1 MGPKMGREIVE
12 TTRRSDTT
20 KLAQSASWRSCLSL
34 CRMEKKR
41 RGIVAA
47 KHVSTDPRAQESASL
62 RFQTLNLFSISRRAH
77 RHDVAI
83 RIDAHD
89 RVAQTSRRLVSDVH
103 RASSI
108 DPTVQSG
115 ADIVMGLRVLACV
128 WRVRI
133 DRRNARFIGRLHP
146 PRQAPAQNERSEHCP
161 APMQLHV
168 SCRLFRA
175 VHSDLLLREVQLR
188 SLLVRSQGN
197 RLAVAIDVHT
207 QCWRARKRGHVFL
220 RDVTVLLTR
229 NLCRRCT

>member
-34 CRMEKKR
+34 CR
-41 RGIVAA
+41 IVAA

-146 PRQAPAQNERSEHCP
+146 PRQA
-161 APMQLHV
+161 